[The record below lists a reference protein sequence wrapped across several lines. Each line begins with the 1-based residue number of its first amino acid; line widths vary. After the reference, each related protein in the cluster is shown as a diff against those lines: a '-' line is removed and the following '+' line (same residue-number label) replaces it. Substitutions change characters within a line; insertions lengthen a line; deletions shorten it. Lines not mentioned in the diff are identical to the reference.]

1 MKFKI
6 YHLKSFKLISAFA
19 FYTVACGH
27 GAKWSSNIWRQYEV
41 QSISLE
47 LVTGV
52 FACGTVAYR
61 HVALAYLKH
70 ELQRISLTLVLGS
83 CDTVAYGHGARY
95 LVYLKHAVQNSYIVW
110 TSAFAFHTVACGHG
124 AKWCLNNWRQ
134 YEVRKIY
141 RLNWCLCLWCR
152 CLWAWGT
159 CIFEAWTPTYSL
171 YTSQCFCCIRYSCSW
186 AWAK

>member
-1 MKFKI
+1 MIQLPLGMGPSKACIFEAWSSKYI
-6 YHLKSFKLISAFA
+6 IWTSAFA

-27 GAKWSSNIWRQYEV
+27 VAKWSSNIWRQNEV

-83 CDTVAYGHGARY
+83 CDTVAFGHGELAN
-95 LVYLKHAVQNSYIVW
+95 LKHELQRIPFTPINV
-110 TSAFAFHTVACGHG
+110 FAAYDKVAHGHG
-124 AKWCLNNWRQ
+124 PSKAC
-134 YEVRKIY
+134 IF
-141 RLNWCLCLWCR
+141 
-152 CLWAWGT
+152 LWAWGAYT
-159 CIFEAWTPTYSL
+159 FEASTSTY
-171 YTSQCFCCIRYSCSW
+171 II
-186 AWAK
+186 